1 MPLRSRLFADN
12 AALQSCLVSNAAHI
26 APGARG
32 EHVTLIQSALVRLRV
47 LDPID
52 PAPFAPNDV
61 DGFMRA
67 TREAMAAVKA
77 EFEGRNPKE
86 VVE

>member
-1 MPLRSRLFADN
+1 M
-12 AALQSCLVSNAAHI
+12 
-26 APGARG
+26 
-32 EHVTLIQSALVRLRV
+32 RLRV

-52 PAPFAPNDV
+52 PAPFAPNDL

-77 EFEGRNPKE
+77 DFEGRDPKE